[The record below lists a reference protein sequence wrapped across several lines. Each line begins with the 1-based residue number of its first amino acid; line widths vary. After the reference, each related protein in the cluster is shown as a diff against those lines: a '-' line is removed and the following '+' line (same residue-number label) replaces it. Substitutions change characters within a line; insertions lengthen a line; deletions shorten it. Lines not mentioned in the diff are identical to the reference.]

1 MPALRELTA
10 QEVAVVAGML
20 AKLRPYG
27 APQWQPA
34 GIRAT
39 LAKVAHLD
47 AADVLM
53 AGLRLSQDRSAE
65 TPAQIAIPS
74 SECWREKVSD
84 RVHVHKPY
92 VREHTCGVC
101 GLAESDCR
109 LRWEGD
115 HEFER
120 MGSIQQLPKEEA
132 VEVVTELKNHVQP
145 LGKRPVERD
154 HVAEA
159 AEIRKQRQG

>member
-47 AADVLM
+47 AADVLV
-53 AGLRLSQDRSAE
+53 AAIRLSQDRTAE

-101 GLAESDCR
+101 GFSESECR

-115 HEFER
+115 HEFEQ
-120 MGSIQQLPKEEA
+120 MGSIEPLEKDEA
-132 VEVVTELKNHVQP
+132 VEVVTELKNHLQP
-145 LGKRPVERD
+145 MRD

-159 AEIRKQRQG
+159 TEIRKQVEG